1 MKLILCSLFCK
12 RTQLAKAGSWMFET
26 NQINMDPKSFL
37 SILDLYQDST
47 LPSTQIE
54 STMIFAVYERACLD
68 NRLITKLSE
77 GLRHHKAFARLL
89 NGKLKIWNNLP
100 NLIISLVPLAQHNS
114 SSIVDATRFLIA
126 MESINIQANVIN
138 HSYSS
143 VTIVDL
149 LAHSIA
155 RTHQDLIRGLFSS
168 DKQLEYF
175 EQLVNLPNTVTL

>member
-1 MKLILCSLFCK
+1 
-12 RTQLAKAGSWMFET
+12 
-26 NQINMDPKSFL
+26 MDPKSFL

-68 NRLITKLSE
+68 NRLITK
-77 GLRHHKAFARLL
+77 
-89 NGKLKIWNNLP
+89 
-100 NLIISLVPLAQHNS
+100 HNS